1 MEQNLVESLFHQ
13 NKTSDVINFFPG
25 FQFETDISN
34 QILEWRLYTAPNVVF
49 VKPCCVTRWT
59 IDAELYLSV
68 TL

>member
-34 QILEWRLYTAPNVVF
+34 QILE
-49 VKPCCVTRWT
+49 
-59 IDAELYLSV
+59 
-68 TL
+68 